1 MSLSPSPSDLVRPPT
16 RPQTF
21 YHHHYHHLDRVGGIK
36 RGIERMTEDIMYRP
50 IPHPNHEIRASP
62 NVHPSRFVNMSTDTY
77 HGNGYIRPEYRS
89 GPYDTEHRN
98 GHGQTGGG
106 ARNRLN
112 PKARSFFVSPPKPR
126 KLNHHWLMDRLHT
139 PWVTRYR
146 LSTLHQISVLH
157 RPLDL
162 SEFNLFPMGLY
173 RLKSEHHTIGLPIRV
188 LVLW

>member
-1 MSLSPSPSDLVRPPT
+1 
-16 RPQTF
+16 
-21 YHHHYHHLDRVGGIK
+21 
-36 RGIERMTEDIMYRP
+36 MTEDIMYRP

-112 PKARSFFVSPPKPR
+112 PKARSFFVSAPIP
-126 KLNHHWLMDRLHT
+126 T
-139 PWVTRYR
+139 
-146 LSTLHQISVLH
+146 IS
-157 RPLDL
+157 R
-162 SEFNLFPMGLY
+162 
-173 RLKSEHHTIGLPIRV
+173 
-188 LVLW
+188 